1 MSLSQKP
8 KGNTKSQQVIQVL
21 CIIAIAILIALDIFL
36 YAYDVLMPPFI
47 TYGVLLVIGLFQK
60 KDQRAS
66 LGYGFITLLL
76 ILAFLFLKPN
86 YTIPQAKEK
95 IQGEVK
101 ETIETD
107 NQGYFP
113 NQSLFY
119 RGGYVFRTESN
130 RYLEFN
136 NRTGDF
142 HFIEDP
148 LKP

>member
-1 MSLSQKP
+1 MYSSQKP
-8 KGNTKSQQVIQVL
+8 KGNTKSQPVIQIL
-21 CIIAIAILIALDIFL
+21 CIIAIGILIALDIFL
-36 YAYDVLMPPFI
+36 YAYDVLMSPFI
-47 TYGVLLVIGLFQK
+47 TYGVLLIIGLFK
-60 KDQRAS
+60 KKSQRV
-66 LGYGFITLLL
+66 TLADGVFTILL

-86 YTIPQAKEK
+86 YTIPEAKEK
-95 IQGEVK
+95 IQGEVR
-101 ETIETD
+101 ENIETD

-113 NQSLFY
+113 NQSLLY
-119 RGGYVFRTESN
+119 RGGYIFRTETN

>member
-1 MSLSQKP
+1 MSSSQKP
-8 KGNTKSQQVIQVL
+8 KDNTKSQQVIQVL

-36 YAYDVLMPPFI
+36 CAYDVLMSPFI
-47 TYGVLLVIGLFQK
+47 TYGVLLIIGLFK
-60 KDQRAS
+60 KKSQRV
-66 LGYGFITLLL
+66 TLADGVFTILL
-76 ILAFLFLKPN
+76 ILAFLFLKPD

-95 IQGEVK
+95 IQEEVK
-101 ETIETD
+101 ETVETD

-119 RGGYVFRTESN
+119 RGGYVFRTETN

>member
-1 MSLSQKP
+1 MSSSQKP
-8 KGNTKSQQVIQVL
+8 KGNRKSQQVIQVL
-21 CIIAIAILIALDIFL
+21 CIIAIGILIAIDILL
-36 YAYDVLMPPFI
+36 YAYDVLMSPFI
-47 TYGVLLVIGLFQK
+47 TYGVLLVIGLFK
-60 KDQRAS
+60 KKSQRVTLAD
-66 LGYGFITLLL
+66 GVFTLLL

-86 YTIPQAKEK
+86 YTIPQAREK

-119 RGGYVFRTESN
+119 RGGYIFRTESN

-148 LKP
+148 LNP

>member
-1 MSLSQKP
+1 MYSSQKP
-8 KGNTKSQQVIQVL
+8 KGNTKSQQVIQIL
-21 CIIAIAILIALDIFL
+21 CIIAIGILIALDILL
-36 YAYDVLMPPFI
+36 YAYDVLMSPFI
-47 TYGVLLVIGLFQK
+47 TYGVLLIIGLFK
-60 KDQRAS
+60 KKSQRVTLAD
-66 LGYGFITLLL
+66 GVFTLLL

-86 YTIPQAKEK
+86 YTIPEAKEK
-95 IQGEVK
+95 IQGEVR
-101 ETIETD
+101 ENIETD

-113 NQSLFY
+113 NQNLLY
-119 RGGYVFRTESN
+119 RGGYIFRTETN

>member
-1 MSLSQKP
+1 MSSSQKP
-8 KGNTKSQQVIQVL
+8 KDNRKSQQVIQVL
-21 CIIAIAILIALDIFL
+21 CIIAIAILITIDILL

-60 KDQRAS
+60 KDQRVS

-86 YTIPQAKEK
+86 YTIPQAREK
-95 IQGEVK
+95 IQGEVR
-101 ETIETD
+101 ENIETD

-113 NQSLFY
+113 NQSLLY
-119 RGGYVFRTESN
+119 RGGYIFRTETN